1 MVKKTVE
8 MEVEY
13 PDCALCGE
21 GIFDG
26 EKFYEVHISLS
37 LMTCHKGDG
46 YTTSGIST
54 GSNQPP
60 LIICEKC
67 FLNDD
72 AKQKVIEEIERLKRE
87 LEPKKK

>member
-1 MVKKTVE
+1 MKKTVE

-13 PDCALCGE
+13 PDCAVCGK
-21 GIFDG
+21 GIFDR
-26 EKFYEVHISLS
+26 EKFYEIHISLS
-37 LMTCHKGDG
+37 LMTCHCGDR
-46 YTTSGIST
+46 YTTSGIGT
-54 GSNQPP
+54 GNQPP
-60 LIICEKC
+60 LIICENC

>member
-13 PDCALCGE
+13 PDCASCGE

-26 EKFYEVHISLS
+26 EEFYEVNINLS
-37 LMTCHKGDG
+37 RMTCHRGDG

-54 GSNQPP
+54 GRNQPP
-60 LIICEKC
+60 LIFCEKC

-87 LEPKKK
+87 LVKLR